1 MSSGRK
7 SITSSPK
14 PAPVTT
20 GSAKSGGG
28 GSAAGRAALASA
40 SPVAAKS
47 VSALSRNTSRSPKSR
62 ASALSKQRSPSPR
75 SRLKSMSKNEES
87 EVKSNAAGDET
98 DRVGN
103 GQDQLESE
111 REPVVEE
118 EVVEEEPVE
127 KGNPIVNKFINKK
140 KN

>member
-28 GSAAGRAALASA
+28 GGGSATGRAAPPSA

-75 SRLKSMSKNEES
+75 SRLKSMSKNEEPD
-87 EVKSNAAGDET
+87 VKSNAGEET
-98 DRVGN
+98 DQVAAE
-103 GQDQLESE
+103 QLESE
-111 REPVVEE
+111 RAAVVEE
-118 EVVEEEPVE
+118 TVEEEPVE
-127 KGNPIVNKFINKK
+127 KGNPIVRMN
-140 KN
+140 